1 MQMQVNT
8 EKEALLRK
16 ISSLGLAVYDTK
28 LYLDTH
34 DCPEAREYMYSK
46 YTEYFEAVALYDE
59 KYGSIAFRSHP
70 SEDMVWAWQIEYQN
84 GRC

>member
-1 MQMQVNT
+1 MQMQVDT

-46 YTEYFEAVALYDE
+46 YIQMLSGQNDTYHMALAPAAT
-59 KYGSIAFRSHP
+59 S
-70 SEDMVWAWQIEYQN
+70 
-84 GRC
+84 